1 MRYDPDKVEWKS
13 DGDNRVFYAQGLDE
27 PDTAMIMHQ
36 ILPGTKKDSWMYRVY
51 NGERFERLHKITH
64 IYTAQQLAIKEL
76 NRLYEE
82 AERATQRREPEREYA
97 DYHPNSY
104 GAQTLRVI
112 TPPEYVHTETSP
124 DVRLVDAIDDKL
136 AEELDQPIIVNNP
149 LEELGYTVNSSD
161 ISELSKRFPRT
172 AAGEPL
178 PQTDEERAAEIALKA
193 SRKSRVPKVTNKGKT
208 KAAPKTA
215 KKASTRVKE
224 KT

>member
-1 MRYDPDKVEWKS
+1 MRYDPDKVEWLS
-13 DGDNRVFYAQGLDE
+13 NGDNRVFYAQGLDE
-27 PDTAMIMHQ
+27 PDSAMIMHQ
-36 ILPGTKKDSWMYRVY
+36 ILPGTKKDSWMYKVY
-51 NGERFERLHKITH
+51 DGERIERLHKITH

-82 AERATQRREPEREYA
+82 AEREAQRREPEREYA

-112 TPPEYVHTETSP
+112 TPPVYVHTETMP
-124 DVRLVDAIDDKL
+124 DARLVDAIDDKF
-136 AEELDQPIIVNNP
+136 AEELDAPIIVTNP

-161 ISELSKRFPRT
+161 TSELSKRFPRT
-172 AAGEPL
+172 ATGEPM
-178 PQTDEERAAEIALKA
+178 PPTADEIAAQKALKA
-193 SRKSRVPKVTNKGKT
+193 SRKSTVPKVTNRGKT
-208 KAAPKTA
+208 KAVPKTA